1 MASAGVIRGLV
12 DWIASRN
19 MKKMAHEAIYADLH
33 AHTFASDGELSPEDL
48 VDRAAERGVPVL
60 AVTDHDTVGGVA
72 RAIVRGKERGVE
84 IVPGCELTIYVG
96 STELHLLAL
105 FIDHTYGPFV
115 ELLEKM
121 QLHRRAR
128 GMQMVKNLQ
137 AAGVQVDEA
146 DVLAAAGD
154 ASAIG
159 RPHIAAALVKR
170 GQASSN
176 QQAFLKYLS
185 KGKPGYVAKYLLPP
199 AEAFAAIH
207 ASGGIGILA
216 HPGEHKHDEL
226 IVPLFREGMDGVE
239 ALYRTHSEVNRRFY
253 SGLARRY
260 EKVVSGGSDFHGP
273 RVRPGVDVGDGG
285 VDRQVFAELRR
296 AAEFWARRKASATST
311 TAPSTA

>member
-1 MASAGVIRGLV
+1 MAT
-12 DWIASRN
+12 
-19 MKKMAHEAIYADLH
+19 ETIYADLH
-33 AHTFASDGELSPEDL
+33 SHTFASDGELSPEDL
-48 VDRAAERGVPVL
+48 VDRAAAAGVQVL

-72 RAIVRGKERGVE
+72 RAIARGKERGVE
-84 IVPGCELTIYVG
+84 VGPGCELTIYVG
-96 STELHLLAL
+96 TTELHLLAL
-105 FIDHTYGPFV
+105 FIDYTYGPFV
-115 ELLEKM
+115 TLLEKM
-121 QLHRRAR
+121 QMHRRER
-128 GMQMVKNLQ
+128 GMQMVRKLK
-137 AAGVQVDEA
+137 AAGVPIDES
-146 DVLAAAGD
+146 DVLEAAGK

-170 GQASSN
+170 GAAHTN
-176 QQAFLKYLS
+176 QHAFLNFLS

-199 AEAFAAIH
+199 SEAFAAIH

-273 RVRPGVDVGDGG
+273 TVRPGVDVGDGG
-285 VDRQVFAELRR
+285 VDRHVFAELKR
-296 AAEFWARRKASATST
+296 AAEFWARKKSDSNV
-311 TAPSTA
+311 